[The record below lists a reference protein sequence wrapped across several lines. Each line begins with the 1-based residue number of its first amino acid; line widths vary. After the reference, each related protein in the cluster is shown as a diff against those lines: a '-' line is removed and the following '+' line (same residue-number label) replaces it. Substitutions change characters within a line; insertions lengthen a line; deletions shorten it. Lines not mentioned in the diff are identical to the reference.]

1 MIATGAVETRDGR
14 WLAVSGLLFVAAW
27 IVGLIIA
34 SPPAISAP
42 MASQM
47 TYYQANRELVMWQA
61 YLANGLTGMLL
72 LVFVAALHSMLRRG
86 EGQSSVLS
94 SLLLGAGIV
103 VVSLS
108 CLEALFMLAL
118 GSLITVTQDVAV
130 IRTLLE
136 LNVDIDTFKLPILGI
151 MIAASSLQAWRV
163 DALPIWLVWMGAVEA
178 ALLVIASGSAMF
190 PVEVLTIVLYASGVG
205 LLAWTAAVSVVMGF
219 LHARTAE
226 V

>member
-1 MIATGAVETRDGR
+1 MIAKRAVETRDGR

-42 MASQM
+42 MASLM

-72 LVFVAALHSMLRRG
+72 LVFVAALHSMLRRD

-136 LNVDIDTFKLPILGI
+136 LNVDIDTFKLPHTRHHDRGEF
-151 MIAASSLQAWRV
+151 AA
-163 DALPIWLVWMGAVEA
+163 
-178 ALLVIASGSAMF
+178 
-190 PVEVLTIVLYASGVG
+190 G
-205 LLAWTAAVSVVMGF
+205 LAGGCPPDLACLDGRSRSRAVSHRQWERDVPS
-219 LHARTAE
+219 
-226 V
+226 